1 MGPIVLFGIPVA
13 AIALV
18 FTLGMRARRRAERR
32 ATLADSL
39 ALAVR
44 RGIPLDVPL
53 DRAAAFACPKRATA
67 LRGVVHDLRSGRR
80 LAGSLRTH
88 LKREFPEAVA
98 QSIDAGE
105 QASRLAEALE
115 STAAEASRTLADGHR
130 MALATFYPAL
140 LFVGVAMLNLLLFEG
155 RLRSIIECGEGVTT
169 GAPSIWPVVAVRYA
183 LVALAAAFVGV
194 MLLRRVLSPV
204 RGAASARFL
213 RTTALLLE
221 AGRPIHTAI
230 SSAATTAGAR
240 RLEGAAFRAAKRIE
254 GGYAVSDSWRSLPIG
269 RAAIERLASA
279 SKPGLPSLLEEV
291 ASGCEARDSRRA
303 DRWIRW
309 SVPIATAAA
318 GLLVAID
325 YAILTRTWVH
335 FAEFARPW

>member
-1 MGPIVLFGIPVA
+1 MHPAVPFGIPVA
-13 AIALV
+13 AIILV

-39 ALAVR
+39 ALAAR

-53 DRAAAFACPKRATA
+53 DRAAAFARPRRATA
-67 LRGVVHDLRSGRR
+67 LRAVVHDLRSGRR

-98 QSIDAGE
+98 ASIDAGE
-105 QASRLAEALE
+105 QASRLPEALE
-115 STAAEASRTLADGHR
+115 SVASEASRTLAQGHR
-130 MALATFYPAL
+130 VALAAFYPAL
-140 LFVGVAMLNLLLFEG
+140 LFVGVAMLNLLMFEG
-155 RLRSIIECGEGVTT
+155 RLRSILECGGD
-169 GAPSIWPVVAVRYA
+169 GAAMPNTIAPVVAVRYA
-183 LVALAAAFVGV
+183 LVALAAAFVGAI
-194 MLLRRVLSPV
+194 LLRRVMRPV
-204 RGAASARFL
+204 SGAASARFL

-221 AGRPIHTAI
+221 AGRSLHTAI

-240 RLEGAAFRAAKRIE
+240 RLERAAFRAASRIE
-254 GGYAVSDSWRSLPIG
+254 DGCPIADAWRSLPIE
-269 RAAIERLASA
+269 RSAIERLASA

-291 ASGCEARDSRRA
+291 ATGCEAREARRA
-303 DRWIRW
+303 DRFIRW

-325 YAILTRTWVH
+325 YAMLTSAWVH
-335 FAEFARPW
+335 VEELARPW